1 MGRTLTDLGK
11 AIASAQDEAQRG
23 ADLVPG
29 RDRLLRAVNAGR
41 GAEPAQRPPLARSR
55 GPWIA
60 LAAALAVAAIV
71 IGLGRRPPL
80 SFHAGSDAG
89 REGAWIAA
97 PSDRALP
104 LRFSDGT
111 MVSLGQS
118 ARVRVAD
125 LDRRGARVILE
136 RGQLTAS
143 VVHRSETRWR
153 VDVGPFEVRVTG
165 TRFDVAWSPEDE
177 TFKLALHEGSVEV
190 TGPVLG
196 ERRTVRAGETVVV
209 SCVDRKLTIRAGD
222 KPEEARSAAA
232 PPASVAAPI
241 ASAPAREAPPP
252 PLPPQASASTIAS
265 ASSPPR
271 PSYRDLAK
279 TGRYADAV
287 RAAEEEGFGDV
298 CNRAG
303 ADDLMAL
310 ADAAR
315 LAGSGAR
322 AIEALT
328 AIRRRFPG
336 HPHAATAAF
345 VLGRA
350 AFDQRG
356 AYGEAARWFSLYL
369 QEQPGGSLAR
379 EALGRLMECR
389 ERSGDRAGAR
399 EVAER
404 YLAAYPS
411 GAHADKAKRLLE
423 P

>member
-11 AIASAQDEAQRG
+11 AIASTQDEALRG
-23 ADLVPG
+23 VDLGPG
-29 RDRLLRAVNAGR
+29 RDRLLRAVDAGR
-41 GAEPAQRPPLARSR
+41 GSAPQRTPPSRARSA
-55 GPWIA
+55 WIA
-60 LAAALAVAAIV
+60 LAAAIAITAAIV

-97 PSDRALP
+97 PSDHALP

-111 MVSLGQS
+111 LVSLGQS

-136 RGQLTAS
+136 RGQLSAS

-209 SCVDRKLTIRAGD
+209 SCLEQKLTIRAGD
-222 KPEEARSAAA
+222 EPKGAPSAAA
-232 PPASVAAPI
+232 PPASAVSI
-241 ASAPAREAPPP
+241 APAREAPAP
-252 PLPPQASASTIAS
+252 PLPPQASAS

-271 PSYRDLAK
+271 ASYRDLAK
-279 TGRYADAV
+279 SGRYADAV
-287 RAAEEEGFGDV
+287 RAAEEEGFGSV
-298 CNRAG
+298 CDRAG

-315 LAGSGAR
+315 LAGNGAR
-322 AIEALT
+322 AIEALA

-399 EVAER
+399 EAAER